1 MADESPEKTGD
12 VAAIKAHKLEG
23 LNLQGITFLKPKFF
37 QFYLIFQI
45 NKKKKK
51 KRLIELI
58 IEIYFKNPVK
68 MTIYDSSSKKIESYI
83 EKEIRRLNEM
93 NFKQTDV
100 AHKYLFYFFGSFVPF
115 VVHYFNTLDN
125 KDFLESDNSDDQGNI
140 FRFLANTIKQLR
152 VHFKNKLSESQ
163 TMNLKKLFEIA
174 KIEEED
180 DEGYFKTTIFH
191 LMGSG
196 EFIDFP
202 KETNEEFDDII
213 KEVESEKKNEFENEA
228 AGLFDLKSRMIGS
241 VKRGR
246 GMSELKPKNDN
257 HQTWRIFKKE
267 LISSEILQNVK
278 KKIYVMFL
286 G

>member
-1 MADESPEKTGD
+1 M
-12 VAAIKAHKLEG
+12 
-23 LNLQGITFLKPKFF
+23 
-37 QFYLIFQI
+37 
-45 NKKKKK
+45 KK

-83 EKEIRRLNEM
+83 EKEIRRLNGM

-100 AHKYLFYFFGSFVPF
+100 ANKYLFYFFGSFVPF

-152 VHFKNKLSESQ
+152 VYFKNKLSEGQ
-163 TMNLKKLFEIA
+163 TINLKKLFEIA

-180 DEGYFKTTIFH
+180 DERYFKTTIFH

-196 EFIDFP
+196 EFIDIP
-202 KETNEEFDDII
+202 KESNEEFDDVI
-213 KEVESEKKNEFENEA
+213 KEVESEKKNDYENEA
-228 AGLFDLKSRMIGS
+228 MFDSKSRMIGS

-246 GMSELKPKNDN
+246 GMSEYQKPKNAN
-257 HQTWRIFKKE
+257 HQIWKTFKKE
-267 LISSEILQNVK
+267 LISSEILRNVK
-278 KKIYVMFL
+278 NILCYF
-286 G
+286 